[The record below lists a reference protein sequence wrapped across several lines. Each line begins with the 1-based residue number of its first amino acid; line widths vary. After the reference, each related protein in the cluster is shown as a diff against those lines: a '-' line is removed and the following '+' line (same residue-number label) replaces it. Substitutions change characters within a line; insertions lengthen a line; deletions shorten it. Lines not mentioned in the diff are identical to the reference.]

1 MQIVEQVG
9 LAVQQTLTVLA
20 KQAGISCG
28 IIQRNRKFD
37 EESLAQ
43 TMVFGYLQ
51 NPQASDESL
60 AQMAG
65 LCGVSVTPQAI
76 AQRFTWLLV
85 EFLETLLKKAVKQLV
100 ADQPVAIALLKRF
113 NGVYVQDSSTIALPA
128 ELADRFPGSGGAA
141 STAAVKVQTRLNLLT
156 GGLDYVDLEPGRNPD
171 QGSAMQQAPLP
182 AGALRLADL
191 GFFSVTVLALLARQ
205 SVYWIS
211 RIQSATAVF
220 STAGERLELHRWLP
234 THVTCGVVEMSIELG
249 SRERL
254 PCRLFAFRVPDEVAA
269 RRRQRLHEDTRRKGR
284 SPSQQRLQWC
294 QWTVYVT
301 NVEPERLTAQEI
313 LVLYR
318 ARWQIELL
326 FKLWKSHG
334 LLGTTTRSQ
343 PVHQAVEV
351 FARLLAVT
359 VQHWLLVA
367 GVWQFADRSLVKAAR
382 IVRGF
387 VPSLA
392 MALHYPDLLIKQLAT
407 MRASL
412 AKTAR
417 INPRKRK
424 PNTYQLLLKPELLD
438 YALT

>member
-1 MQIVEQVG
+1 
-9 LAVQQTLTVLA
+9 
-20 KQAGISCG
+20 
-28 IIQRNRKFD
+28 
-37 EESLAQ
+37 
-43 TMVFGYLQ
+43 
-51 NPQASDESL
+51 
-60 AQMAG
+60 
-65 LCGVSVTPQAI
+65 
-76 AQRFTWLLV
+76 
-85 EFLETLLKKAVKQLV
+85 
-100 ADQPVAIALLKRF
+100 
-113 NGVYVQDSSTIALPA
+113 
-128 ELADRFPGSGGAA
+128 
-141 STAAVKVQTRLNLLT
+141 
-156 GGLDYVDLEPGRNPD
+156 
-171 QGSAMQQAPLP
+171 
-182 AGALRLADL
+182 
-191 GFFSVTVLALLARQ
+191 
-205 SVYWIS
+205 
-211 RIQSATAVF
+211 
-220 STAGERLELHRWLP
+220 
-234 THVTCGVVEMSIELG
+234 MSIELG